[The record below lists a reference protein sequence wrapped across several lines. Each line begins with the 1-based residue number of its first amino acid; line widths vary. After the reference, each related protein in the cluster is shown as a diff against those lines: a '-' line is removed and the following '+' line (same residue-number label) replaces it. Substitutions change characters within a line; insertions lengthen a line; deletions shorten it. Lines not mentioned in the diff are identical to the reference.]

1 MMYLILTKGER
12 DHRAPS
18 ENKSMCFGPFTSVGR
33 SVNGLTC
40 STHPFGERAWF
51 MTDLRG
57 FVYYDG
63 YWFQT
68 SDVVDLVEEPT
79 LTVYDKN
86 RAVQRNL
93 ILRNGDAVLLTDGR
107 MGSPYT
113 GTTALMTSH
122 GKRKMDDRLSAP
134 GDEWLRLGPGDTP
147 TVFNADHL
155 AADMLLPLST
165 APLSGTFLAGWVT
178 DGCMELRHVWFG
190 EAGSRRLYS
199 VDSRQ
204 EVHNPKGW
212 LPCPLSAYPPFP
224 DHEHPEKTKAEEEVP

>member
-1 MMYLILTKGER
+1 MMYLILIKGER

-40 STHPFGERAWF
+40 STHPFGECAWF

-57 FVYYDG
+57 CVYYDG
-63 YWFQT
+63 YWFQA

-79 LTVYDKN
+79 LAVYDKN

-93 ILRNGDAVLLTDGR
+93 ILRNGDNVLLTDGR

-113 GTTALMTSH
+113 GTAAVMSSH
-122 GKRKMDDRLSAP
+122 GKRKMDDRLYSL
-134 GDEWLRLGPGDTP
+134 GDEWCRLGPENPPVVYDAEHLS
-147 TVFNADHL
+147 AD
-155 AADMLLPLST
+155 ALLPMST
-165 APLSGTFLAGWVT
+165 APLFDTFMAGWIIE
-178 DGCMELRHVWFG
+178 GHMELRRASYRGAELNLQDARTG
-190 EAGSRRLYS
+190 EKLHAP
-199 VDSRQ
+199 D
-204 EVHNPKGW
+204 GW
-212 LPCPLSAYPPFP
+212 LPCPYSAYPPFP